1 MKIFLAHLVGKL
13 AYLFDLPSALNHHP
27 SFLFYSGLL
36 PSEHPAV
43 LHIDTA
49 GPSLVGAV
57 GSMHCGEVQLVKTE
71 LGSECILLCVTV
83 EF

>member
-13 AYLFDLPSALNHHP
+13 VYLFDLPSALNHHP
-27 SFLFYSGLL
+27 SFLFYSRLL

-57 GSMHCGEVQLVKTE
+57 GSMHCGEVSAREDRVRE
-71 LGSECILLCVTV
+71 
-83 EF
+83 